1 MEQLQVAIQLMWVED
16 DEDDES
22 DDSWIDRDWS

>member
-22 DDSWIDRDWS
+22 GDSWIDRDWS